1 MNKHFSLKLIGN
13 LTMALVSQKFS
24 NDNDSHDKLYF
35 FSSKVFNPIKRIS
48 ARAEQADSEVS
59 PSVQKNCRSG
69 VFVKNKNET
78 KCKVF
83 ELPKFKRADF
93 SERWEIFSIENQEK
107 YLSLEVF
114 DNNPK
119 YEMFSK
125 LSVKR
130 LFSKA
135 IFKKNDRKWL
145 FELQYTPSILFGFMA
160 EKKTY
165 QDVSI
170 EFTVLGLSICFFNI
184 EENEI
189 F

>member
-35 FSSKVFNPIKRIS
+35 FSSKVFNPIK
-48 ARAEQADSEVS
+48 
-59 PSVQKNCRSG
+59 
-69 VFVKNKNET
+69 
-78 KCKVF
+78 
-83 ELPKFKRADF
+83 ADF

-184 EENEI
+184 EEN
-189 F
+189 

>member
-35 FSSKVFNPIKRIS
+35 FSSKVFNPIK
-48 ARAEQADSEVS
+48 
-59 PSVQKNCRSG
+59 
-69 VFVKNKNET
+69 
-78 KCKVF
+78 
-83 ELPKFKRADF
+83 ADF

-145 FELQYTPSILFGFMA
+145 FELQYTPSILLGFMA

>member
-35 FSSKVFNPIKRIS
+35 FSSKVFNPIK
-48 ARAEQADSEVS
+48 
-59 PSVQKNCRSG
+59 
-69 VFVKNKNET
+69 
-78 KCKVF
+78 
-83 ELPKFKRADF
+83 ADF

-145 FELQYTPSILFGFMA
+145 FELQYTPSILLGFMA

-170 EFTVLGLSICFFNI
+170 EFTVLGLCICFFNI

>member
-35 FSSKVFNPIKRIS
+35 FSSKVFNPIK
-48 ARAEQADSEVS
+48 
-59 PSVQKNCRSG
+59 
-69 VFVKNKNET
+69 
-78 KCKVF
+78 
-83 ELPKFKRADF
+83 ADF

-135 IFKKNDRKWL
+135 IFKKNDIKWL
-145 FELQYTPSILFGFMA
+145 FELQYTPSILLGFMA

-165 QDVSI
+165 QDVSV

>member
-24 NDNDSHDKLYF
+24 NDNDLHDKLYF
-35 FSSKVFNPIKRIS
+35 FSSRIFNPIK
-48 ARAEQADSEVS
+48 
-59 PSVQKNCRSG
+59 
-69 VFVKNKNET
+69 
-78 KCKVF
+78 
-83 ELPKFKRADF
+83 ADF

-107 YLSLEVF
+107 YLSLVVF

-130 LFSKA
+130 QFSKA

-145 FELQYTPSILFGFMA
+145 FELQYTPSILLGFMA

>member
-35 FSSKVFNPIKRIS
+35 FSSKVFNPIK
-48 ARAEQADSEVS
+48 
-59 PSVQKNCRSG
+59 
-69 VFVKNKNET
+69 
-78 KCKVF
+78 
-83 ELPKFKRADF
+83 ADF

-130 LFSKA
+130 LF
-135 IFKKNDRKWL
+135 
-145 FELQYTPSILFGFMA
+145 
-160 EKKTY
+160 
-165 QDVSI
+165 
-170 EFTVLGLSICFFNI
+170 
-184 EENEI
+184 
-189 F
+189 

>member
-35 FSSKVFNPIKRIS
+35 FSSKVFNPIK
-48 ARAEQADSEVS
+48 
-59 PSVQKNCRSG
+59 
-69 VFVKNKNET
+69 
-78 KCKVF
+78 
-83 ELPKFKRADF
+83 ADF

-170 EFTVLGLSICFFNI
+170 EFTILGLSICFFNI